1 MVSHIVFPDA
11 FKNCAISPN
20 HFTFS
25 VTLTLPEF
33 SMVLCLF
40 ELASS
45 ASLDGVFVV
54 DLTVAIRSSILVS
67 ANELVTIH
75 KGYAAPMLQPTIDDA
90 T

>member
-1 MVSHIVFPDA
+1 VVSHIVFPDA

-20 HFTFS
+20 HFTLS

-33 SMVLCLF
+33 SVILCLF

-75 KGYAAPMLQPTIDDA
+75 KGYAAPMLQSAIYDA